1 MRKILN
7 WIKDHYNN
15 PPVVITENGGSDD
28 AEHLGSLDD
37 QQRIR
42 FHTNY
47 INNVLQGTPSVHF
60 AHVASNWEL

>member
-15 PPVVITENGGSDD
+15 PPVVITENGVSDD

-47 INNVLQGTPSVHF
+47 INNVLQGRPSVHF
-60 AHVASNWEL
+60 G